1 MNPYIQQSLAPQL
14 AEMQRQYGITGTQQ
28 AGQATQQGAFGG
40 GRDAIMAAENQRNKN
55 TAMNQVIGQGYNTAF
70 NNAQQQMN
78 AGAQLGLQGAQAG
91 IQGAGQLG
99 QLGTAQLGAEQG
111 ILGTQNQMGAQQQQN
126 QQNVINQAMQNY
138 SNQQQYPQQQTANI
152 MNLLRSTPTTQTQT
166 QYAAPPSA
174 LSQAAGLG
182 TTAVAGY
189 KLATMAGGG
198 IAKAKK
204 FDVGGEVEHDLYDLP
219 TDRLAEEVKNTT
231 SQKLKQMGTAILRE
245 RALGTQPPPQGFAPG
260 GIVAFAGGGDL
271 EDDDEDYEEA
281 KRLVGNPMGEFEMP
295 KLIAKSPSTTSM
307 GQGTPS
313 TTYSGKASPA
323 SSTGKAFYNEILGSA
338 REYAEKMGAKNPD
351 AVAHVIAT
359 QAAAES
365 GWGKSLSGQN
375 NIFGIKGK
383 GTVRSTLEDFGQ
395 GKVRVNQEF
404 KDYDS
409 IADATKDAVRLMATS
424 PRYAKVWNASNAT
437 EGLNAQ
443 AISGYATAKDYG
455 QLLHGVYKSANMAEG
470 GEVKGF
476 SGDDDKSLVKPDGS
490 GKYANKQ
497 IAEDAANIRNLKERF
512 IDSLGGAYD
521 YTTNPI
527 YNFGKGIVNW
537 GQKPTQQ
544 QYKDYYPKQY
554 ATKQEE
560 LAAKNGMIRPTP
572 INSKTSEIDW
582 KSNVGKVPGVYVGPD
597 GREYLTPTVDTDKLT
612 KENDI
617 ASESGNVYPPKNNVN
632 PQKKQNNAGIA
643 SVLKNQ
649 PSASEMGPPKDLMG
663 SEQTSEQAPKE
674 MSSRDLIQSYLMDK
688 WNKQGE
694 DAKQDKWMSI
704 LSAGLGMMGGTSPY
718 AAANIGQG
726 AQAGIAAH
734 MAAKKNQQEEQKAL
748 LSGMSALDKQR
759 FMEDYYKGE
768 TAHKKG
774 MLGIYGDKN
783 NIIQQRNEGLLEV
796 QQGKLRNDQE
806 KVEQGWKKI
815 EQAEAK
821 LQSLTTKTDDYFK
834 SANAV
839 DNLINKHNALKNGK
853 DYQTAANIV
862 KNYGAIKKRT
872 PEMEK
877 TYQTALDTI
886 NKAENDYKVNKEQA
900 IKAHLGVVDELKK
913 HGKEFTPRYNL
924 ESSSGSSKNE
934 TIKFDSLK

>member
-1 MNPYIQQSLAPQL
+1 
-14 AEMQRQYGITGTQQ
+14 
-28 AGQATQQGAFGG
+28 
-40 GRDAIMAAENQRNKN
+40 
-55 TAMNQVIGQGYNTAF
+55 
-70 NNAQQQMN
+70 
-78 AGAQLGLQGAQAG
+78 
-91 IQGAGQLG
+91 
-99 QLGTAQLGAEQG
+99 
-111 ILGTQNQMGAQQQQN
+111 
-126 QQNVINQAMQNY
+126 
-138 SNQQQYPQQQTANI
+138 

-182 TTAVAGY
+182 TSAVAGY

-219 TDRLAEEVKNTT
+219 TERLAEEVKNTT
-231 SQKLKQMGTAILRE
+231 SQKIKQMGTAILRE
-245 RALGTQPPPQGFAPG
+245 RALGTEPPPQGFAPG

-307 GQGTPS
+307 GQETPS
-313 TTYSGKASPA
+313 TTYSGKVSPA
-323 SSTGKAFYNEILGSA
+323 SSTGKAFYNEILSSA
-338 REYAEKMGAKNPD
+338 RNYAEKMGAKNPD

-409 IADATKDAVRLMATS
+409 IADATKDAVNLMATS
-424 PRYAKVWNASNAT
+424 PRYAKVWNARDPI

-443 AISGYATAKDYG
+443 STSGYATAKDYG
-455 QLLHGVYKSANMAEG
+455 QLLHGVYKTANKAEG
-470 GEVKGF
+470 GEIKHFDGKDGSEVKELYPGEKSDKAMYAGIGDF
-476 SGDDDKSLVKPDGS
+476 LINAPKKVFENINPITGIYNSGKDFLKFANESPEEQFKKNYPELYAKKQQEKLEVEGKERRKKLGGMSDEEYAKYKAMSPNEMVQGKRPPFEENFPSNSIVKPVVPE
-490 GKYANKQ
+490 K
-497 IAEDAANIRNLKERF
+497 
-512 IDSLGGAYD
+512 
-521 YTTNPI
+521 
-527 YNFGKGIVNW
+527 
-537 GQKPTQQ
+537 
-544 QYKDYYPKQY
+544 
-554 ATKQEE
+554 
-560 LAAKNGMIRPTP
+560 
-572 INSKTSEIDW
+572 IN
-582 KSNVGKVPGVYVGPD
+582 N
-597 GREYLTPTVDTDKLT
+597 
-612 KENDI
+612 
-617 ASESGNVYPPKNNVN
+617 
-632 PQKKQNNAGIA
+632 QGIA
-643 SVLKNQ
+643 SVVKNQ
-649 PSASEMGPPKDLMG
+649 APASQFGPSKDLMG
-663 SEQTSEQAPKE
+663 SEQTSEQTSDQASGK

-694 DAKQDKWMSI
+694 EAQQDKWMSI

-734 MAAKKNQQEEQKAL
+734 MAAKRNQQEQQKAL

-759 FMEDYYKGE
+759 FMEDYYKSEAGY
-768 TAHKKG
+768 KKG
-774 MLGIYGDKN
+774 ILGVQEDKN
-783 NIIQQRNEGLLEV
+783 NIIQQRNAGLLEI
-796 QQGKLRNDQE
+796 QEGRLNNDRERIAQGQAKIDQA
-806 KVEQGWKKI
+806 QAKI
-815 EQAEAK
+815 D
-821 LQSLTTKTDDYFK
+821 LLTAKTDDYFK

-839 DNLINKHNALKNGK
+839 DNLVKNYNAFKNGK
-853 DYQTAANIV
+853 DYQAAANIV
-862 KNYGAIKKRT
+862 KNYGMIKKRT

-877 TYQTALDTI
+877 TYQDALGTI
-886 NKAENDYKVNKEQA
+886 NKAENEFKASKEQA

-934 TIKFDSLK
+934 TVKFDSLK